1 MKALSAVLLPALLLL
16 GSVSTVSAQEA
27 KPEKEKADAPEV
39 QPAPLPGQLSE
50 SELGEMLAAVGLK
63 PTKTE
68 QRYDFAF
75 KTSYRGEEWKFSMSA
90 VLSRNGQSMWIMA
103 WLDQIPTTASEVPRT
118 ALLRL
123 LAANDRLGEGKFF
136 AYIPTNKR
144 FVMQRVVANRD
155 MTNKKM
161 MELLQDLA
169 SSVADEYPT
178 WAVANW
184 TPKAE
189 PAESQQAEPQIAEG
203 DSGRAVPTNPT
214 AANRVPAA
222 GANKTPASGAKSTRT
237 SDSSRA
243 LDGKSVN

>member
-1 MKALSAVLLPALLLL
+1 MKSLSALLLPALLLL
-16 GSVSTVSAQEA
+16 GSVSTVSAQEKTQA
-27 KPEKEKADAPEV
+27 KAEAPEV
-39 QPAPLPGQLSE
+39 QPAPLPGQITE
-50 SELGEMLAAVGLK
+50 AELGEMLAAIGLK

-68 QRYDFAF
+68 QRYDFSF

-90 VLSRNGQSMWIMA
+90 VLSRNGQSVWVMA
-103 WLDQIPTTASEVPRT
+103 WLDQIPTTSSEVPRT

-161 MELLQDLA
+161 MEMLQDLA

-178 WAVANW
+178 WAVTNW

-189 PAESQQAEPQIAEG
+189 QADPEVAKGG
-203 DSGRAVPTNPT
+203 DSGRAVPSNPA
-214 AANRVPAA
+214 AANRTPTPAA
-222 GANKTPASGAKSTRT
+222 KSNNKTSDASSKF
-237 SDSSRA
+237 DE
-243 LDGKSVN
+243 KSVN

>member
-16 GSVSTVSAQEA
+16 GSVSNVSAQEA
-27 KPEKEKADAPEV
+27 TPEKGDAPEV
-39 QPAPLPGQLSE
+39 QPAPLPGQISE

-90 VLSRNGQSMWIMA
+90 VLSRNGQSLWVMA

-155 MTNKKM
+155 MTNKRM

-169 SSVADEYPT
+169 ASVADEYPT
-178 WAVANW
+178 WAVTNW
-184 TPKAE
+184 TPKPE
-189 PAESQQAEPQIAEG
+189 QTEQVAEG
-203 DSGRAVPTNPT
+203 TDSGRAVPSNPT
-214 AANRVPAA
+214 AANRTPAA
-222 GANKTPASGAKSTRT
+222 GGAAVGSRT
-237 SDSSRA
+237 SAPGTKSPGKTSDASSKF
-243 LDGKSVN
+243 DGKSVN

>member
-16 GSVSTVSAQEA
+16 GSASMVSAQET
-27 KPEKEKADAPEV
+27 KQGKGKVDAPEV
-39 QPAPLPGQLSE
+39 QPAPLPGQVSE

-90 VLSRNGQSMWIMA
+90 VLSRNGQSMWVMA
-103 WLDQIPTTASEVPRT
+103 WLDQIPTTSSEVPRT

-155 MTNKKM
+155 MNNKKM

-169 SSVADEYPT
+169 ASVADEYPT
-178 WAVANW
+178 WAVTNW
-184 TPKAE
+184 TPKADQ
-189 PAESQQAEPQIAEG
+189 ADQQVAEG
-203 DSGRAVPTNPT
+203 SDSGRAVPTNPT
-214 AANRVPAA
+214 AANRVPVPGGKKAP
-222 GANKTPASGAKSTRT
+222 TTGAKATKT
-237 SDSSRA
+237 SDSSSA
-243 LDGKSVN
+243 FDGKSVN

>member
-1 MKALSAVLLPALLLL
+1 MKALSAAILPALLLL
-16 GSVSTVSAQEA
+16 GSVSTVSAQETKA
-27 KPEKEKADAPEV
+27 AKEKADAPEV
-39 QPAPLPGQLSE
+39 QPAPLPGQISE
-50 SELGEMLAAVGLK
+50 TELGEMLGAIGLK

-103 WLDQIPTTASEVPRT
+103 WLDQIPTTSSEVPRT

-155 MTNKKM
+155 MNNKKM

-169 SSVADEYPT
+169 ASVADEYPT

-184 TPKAE
+184 TPK
-189 PAESQQAEPQIAEG
+189 PDQADQQIAAG
-203 DSGRAVPTNPT
+203 SDSGRDVPANPT
-214 AANRVPAA
+214 AANRTPAA
-222 GANKTPASGAKSTRT
+222 GTATKGNNKTSDASSKF
-237 SDSSRA
+237 
-243 LDGKSVN
+243 DGKSVN

>member
-16 GSVSTVSAQEA
+16 GSVSKASAQETQA
-27 KPEKEKADAPEV
+27 EKTEKAEAPEV
-39 QPAPLPGQLSE
+39 QPAPLPGQISE
-50 SELGEMLAAVGLK
+50 EELGQMLAAMGLK

-75 KTSYRGEEWKFSMSA
+75 KTSYRGEEWKYSMSA
-90 VLSRNGQSMWIMA
+90 VLSRNGQAIWVMA
-103 WLDQIPTTASEVPRT
+103 WLDQIPQTSTEVPRT

-144 FVMQRVVANRD
+144 FVMQRVVPNQD

-161 MELLQDLA
+161 TTMLQDLA
-169 SSVADEYPT
+169 AGVADEYPT

-184 TPKAE
+184 APKAD
-189 PAESQQAEPQIAEG
+189 QNDTQIANDAG
-203 DSGRAVPTNPT
+203 SGRSAPTSPT
-214 AANRVPAA
+214 PANRSPEPGTKGQTTPPANSK
-222 GANKTPASGAKSTRT
+222 GRT
-237 SDSSRA
+237 SDASSKF
-243 LDGKSVN
+243 DGSSVN